1 MTGTVAIV
9 ATLDTKGVEMAFLK
23 ERIEELGC
31 ATLIIDVG
39 VFEPAGIVPD
49 VSRHEI
55 AAAAGSSIA
64 EIIAGGQKRLAF
76 QTMSQGVGRKIDELH
91 KTGRFQAV
99 VSVAGGTG
107 THLISGALQAL
118 PIGVPKLIV
127 TTVASRD
134 VSSII
139 GSKDV
144 TLMHAV
150 CDIIGLNFMT
160 RGLLTTAAGAIA
172 GMITPKP
179 TPPGDRRAIGLTS
192 FSPLNPCAFSATR
205 KLRGLGYEVIPFHA
219 VGSGSMA
226 MESLIGQ
233 GVLQGVLDLSLHEF
247 TDWIHGGYCKS
258 IGPDRLETAGRM
270 GIPHVILPGGLDM
283 VVFECTSLEGVP
295 IHLRDRP
302 FVKHDFRSLLR
313 SSREDLTRIA
323 AMIAEKVNR
332 AKRAPTFVLPSRGWS
347 SVDAPGKPFY
357 DPELNEVFVSGLR
370 SLLGKHVRVV
380 EVDSNINDEECAE
393 VAVNELHKQFE
404 GKPREGTGD
413 GE

>member
-1 MTGTVAIV
+1 MVGTVAIV
-9 ATLDTKGVEMAFLK
+9 ATLDTKGIEIGFLK

-31 ATLIIDVG
+31 STLLIDVG
-39 VFEPAGIVPD
+39 VFEPAGIMPE
-49 VSRHEI
+49 VSRHDI
-55 AAAAGSSIA
+55 AAAAGSSIPR
-64 EIIAGGQKRLAF
+64 IIAGGGKRLAF
-76 QTMSQGVGRKIDELH
+76 RTMSEGVARKMDELH
-91 KTGRFQAV
+91 KAGRFQAV

-107 THLISGALQAL
+107 THLIAGALQAL

-134 VSSII
+134 VSAII

-160 RGLLTTAAGAIA
+160 KGLLTTAAGTIA
-172 GMITPKP
+172 GMIVPKQ
-179 TPPGDRRAIGLTS
+179 TPPADRRVIGLTS
-192 FSPLNPCAFSATR
+192 FSPLNPCAFSATAT
-205 KLRGLGYEVIPFHA
+205 LRGLGYEVIPFHA

-226 MESLIGQ
+226 MEALIGE
-233 GVLQGVLDLSLHEF
+233 GVIQGVLDLSLHEF
-247 TDWIHGGYCKS
+247 ADWIHGGYCKA
-258 IGPDRLETAGRM
+258 IGPDRLETAGRV

-295 IHLRDRP
+295 AYLRDRP

-323 AMIAEKVNR
+323 AVIAEKLNR
-332 AKRAPTFVLPSRGWS
+332 AKRAPTVVLPSRGWS

-357 DPELNEVFVSGLR
+357 DAELNRGFTSELR
-370 SLLGKHVRVV
+370 SLLGNSVRVV
-380 EVDSNINDEECAE
+380 EVDANINDEECARA
-393 VAVNELHKQFE
+393 AVYELHRQFE
-404 GKPREGTGD
+404 RKP
-413 GE
+413 

>member
-9 ATLDTKGVEMAFLK
+9 ATLDTKGTEIAFLK

-31 ATLIIDVG
+31 STLVIDVG
-39 VFEPAGIVPD
+39 VFEPEGVTPD
-49 VSRHEI
+49 ISRHEI
-55 AAAAGSSIA
+55 AAAADSSISRL
-64 EIIAGGQKRLAF
+64 IAGGRKRLAF
-76 QTMSQGVGRKIDELH
+76 RTMSEGAGRKIDELY
-91 KTGRFQAV
+91 KTGRFQAIV
-99 VSVAGGTG
+99 TVAGGTG
-107 THLISGALQAL
+107 THLIASALQAL

-160 RGLLTTAAGAIA
+160 KGLLTTAAGTIT
-172 GMITPKP
+172 GMITPKQ
-179 TPPGDRRAIGLTS
+179 TPPANRRVIGLTS
-192 FSPLNPCAFSATR
+192 FSPLNPCAYSATSR
-205 KLRGLGYEVIPFHA
+205 LRGLGYEVIPFHA

-226 MESLIGQ
+226 MEALIGQ
-233 GVLQGVLDLSLHEF
+233 GVLHGVLDLSLHEF
-247 TDWIHGGYCKS
+247 ADWIHGGYCKY

-295 IHLRDRP
+295 AHLHDRQ
-302 FVKHDFRSLLR
+302 FEKHDFRSLLR
-313 SSREDLTRIA
+313 SNREDLTRLA
-323 AMIAEKVNR
+323 AMIAEKANR
-332 AKRAPTFVLPSRGWS
+332 AGRAPTFVLPSRGWS

-357 DPELNEVFVSGLR
+357 DPELNQVFISDLR
-370 SLLGKHVRVV
+370 SLLSAHVRVV
-380 EVDSNINDEECAE
+380 EVAANINDEECAR
-393 VAVNELHKQFE
+393 VAVDELHRQFE
-404 GKPREGTGD
+404 GST
-413 GE
+413 

>member
-9 ATLDTKGVEMAFLK
+9 ATMDTKGVEMAFLK

-31 ATLIIDVG
+31 ATLVIDVG
-39 VFEPAGIVPD
+39 VFEPSGIRPD

-55 AAAAGSSIA
+55 AAAAGSSIP
-64 EIIAGGQKRLAF
+64 EIIAGGRKILAF
-76 QTMSQGVGRKIDELH
+76 QTMSEGAGRKIDKLY
-91 KTGRFQAV
+91 KAGRFQAIV
-99 VSVAGGTG
+99 CVAGGTG
-107 THLISGALQAL
+107 THLVSRALQAL
-118 PIGVPKLIV
+118 PIGMPKLVV

-150 CDIIGLNFMT
+150 CDIIGLNFMS
-160 RGLLTTAAGAIA
+160 RGLLATAAGTITGMMIPKQDPPA
-172 GMITPKP
+172 G
-179 TPPGDRRAIGLTS
+179 RLAIGLTS
-192 FSPLNPCAFSATR
+192 FSPLNPCAFSATTR
-205 KLRGLGYEVIPFHA
+205 LRGLGYEVIPFHA

-226 MESLIGQ
+226 MEALIGQ

-247 TDWIHGGYCKS
+247 GDWIHGGYCKF

-295 IHLRDRP
+295 AHLRDRL

-313 SSREDLTRIA
+313 SSREDLSRVA
-323 AMIAEKVNR
+323 AMIAEKANR
-332 AKRAPTFVLPSRGWS
+332 AKRAPTFVIPSKGWS

-357 DPELNEVFVSGLR
+357 DPEVNQVFVSELR
-370 SLLGKHVRVV
+370 SLLGKQVRVV
-380 EVDSNINDEECAE
+380 EVAVNINDEECAQL
-393 VAVNELHKQFE
+393 AVEELHRQFE
-404 GKPREGTGD
+404 GKA
-413 GE
+413 